1 MDTTDP
7 DITFDEHG
15 HCNHC
20 RRFFETIQGVRWLPG
35 GEGKRILDETI
46 NRIKGEGRGK
56 KYDGIIGLSGG
67 VDSSYLL
74 YKIREWGLHPL
85 AVHVDAGWDSD
96 LAVQNIKLL
105 CEKLDVELHNIV
117 IDWEAMRNV
126 QVAFLR
132 SGVINQDIP
141 QDHAFFAALY
151 RFAVQNGVRYVF
163 HGSNFATES
172 ILPSAWGYDA
182 MDSTYLRAIVRRY
195 GDSDLRGF
203 PTVNFWQYYF
213 YYPYVRRMTVIRPLN
228 YIPYRKSETI
238 QELEQKF
245 DWRYYGGKHWESCFT
260 KFFQGY
266 YLPKRFGFDKR
277 KAHLSSLIVSG
288 EITRSEALEEMRKPI
303 YPPDQLDSDKKYV
316 LEKLN
321 ISVEEFEQ
329 MLNSRQVADNIPSNE
344 SLKKAALL
352 TRKMIKKF

>member
-1 MDTTDP
+1 M
-7 DITFDEHG
+7 
-15 HCNHC
+15 
-20 RRFFETIQGVRWLPG
+20 
-35 GEGKRILDETI
+35 
-46 NRIKGEGRGK
+46 
-56 KYDGIIGLSGG
+56 
-67 VDSSYLL
+67 L
-74 YKIREWGLHPL
+74 YKIKEWGLHPL

-151 RFAVQNGVRYVF
+151 RFAVQNGVCYVF
-163 HGSNFATES
+163 NGSNFATES

-182 MDSTYLRAIVRRY
+182 MDSTYLRAIVHRY

-228 YIPYRKSETI
+228 YISYRKSE
-238 QELEQKF
+238 
-245 DWRYYGGKHWESCFT
+245 
-260 KFFQGY
+260 
-266 YLPKRFGFDKR
+266 
-277 KAHLSSLIVSG
+277 V
-288 EITRSEALEEMRKPI
+288 LEEMRKPI

-316 LEKLN
+316 LEGLN
-321 ISVEEFEQ
+321 ISDEEFEQ